1 MQIQRHTGFDVLD
14 ALLDGDVAAAWN
26 AVEHLIL
33 PACVLA
39 ILVAG
44 FVGRISRASIV
55 EALGK
60 GYSRTARAKGAGPL
74 RVVIVHALR
83 NGLLPIITVLGLQF
97 GLLLG
102 GAAVTEA
109 VFAYPGMGQLLVNA
123 INVQDFPT
131 IEATIL
137 VLAGV
142 YIVVNLLADI
152 LYAIADPRLRT

>member
-1 MQIQRHTGFDVLD
+1 M
-14 ALLDGDVAAAWN
+14 
-26 AVEHLIL
+26 
-33 PACVLA
+33 
-39 ILVAG
+39 
-44 FVGRISRASIV
+44 
-55 EALGK
+55 
-60 GYSRTARAKGAGPL
+60 
-74 RVVIVHALR
+74 
-83 NGLLPIITVLGLQF
+83 LGLQF

-142 YIVVNLLADI
+142 Y
-152 LYAIADPRLRT
+152 RGQSTRGHSLRHRIRGSDLDGK